1 MKYHVV
7 IVEAGS
13 PGCVL
18 AARLSEDPSRAVLL
32 LETVPDYPDFQH
44 LPEPLKD
51 GFSQEASASDSP
63 FNWSYQASGAP
74 RAARASGHNRT
85 ADLA

>member
-1 MKYHVV
+1 M
-7 IVEAGS
+7 
-13 PGCVL
+13 L
-18 AARLSEDPSRAVLL
+18 AVRLSEDPSRAVLL
-32 LETVPDYPDFQH
+32 LETVPEHPDFQH

-63 FNWSYQASGAP
+63 FNWPYQASGAP

-85 ADLA
+85 TDLA